1 MKVKLKNASP
11 YLSRGDEILMC
22 PAGET
27 VTLVSLLSTVVPTK
41 KRRFVH
47 SVIEK
52 KQQLNKFFFGP
63 VKVRTR
69 LPCCFTEDFIELN
82 SAFSQTAE
90 HEEGEAPLVSDS
102 ETRNI
107 SFRCDFKIK
116 SHDAVC

>member
-52 KQQLNKFFFGP
+52 KQLNKFFFGP
-63 VKVRTR
+63 VKVRTKTDSR
-69 LPCCFTEDFIELN
+69 VVSQKTLLN
-82 SAFSQTAE
+82 
-90 HEEGEAPLVSDS
+90 
-102 ETRNI
+102 
-107 SFRCDFKIK
+107 
-116 SHDAVC
+116 